1 MVEALEGM
9 IEMTK
14 ETSKRGAPKK
24 DPDNVRCE
32 RMGIVLTPNTLRD
45 LRTLVAMNNDS
56 LNNFVHELIE
66 DEVEKNKDKMER
78 YREFMEDM

>member
-1 MVEALEGM
+1 MVEVLEGM

-24 DPDNVRCE
+24 DPDNVRSE

-78 YREFMEDM
+78 YRDFMEDM